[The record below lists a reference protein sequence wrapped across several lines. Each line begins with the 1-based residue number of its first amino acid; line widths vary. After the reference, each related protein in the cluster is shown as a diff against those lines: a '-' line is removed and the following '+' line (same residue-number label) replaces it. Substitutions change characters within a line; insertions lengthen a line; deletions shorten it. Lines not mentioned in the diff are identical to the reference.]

1 MSAVT
6 AGLARVPPIA
16 WAKAALDEAQEAPPD
31 IAPAASRAASTL
43 SVATLLAV
51 AVASALLPAGG
62 SAVVGW
68 VALAAGLVI
77 GLPHGA
83 VDHLVPEWLLGRRVP
98 LRTMIVL
105 LLAYVGTAAAFFAAM
120 TLAPAPAGLV
130 FLVVSVLHF
139 GCGDVAFTAARASR
153 APRFRP
159 HLVLGFGAPPLLLP
173 VALWPEPARAVLEG
187 FAPGLAFLVAPGV
200 RAALLA
206 VALLAAAAAA
216 ASLWRLG
223 DRRSAAEVGLL
234 VGVFAV
240 TPPLIAF
247 AAYFGA
253 WHAARH
259 VARLLSADPANAAP
273 LAGGRL
279 GRPLARFAKQ
289 AALPT
294 LASVTV
300 LGLLW
305 WGAGG
310 AEGFVAAHLGLIA
323 ALTMPHVAVVAAL
336 DRTESRRA

>member
-1 MSAVT
+1 MGTVT
-6 AGLARVPPIA
+6 TGLARVPPIA
-16 WAKAALDEAQEAPPD
+16 WARNALEEAQQAPPE
-31 IAPAASRAASTL
+31 IAPSAARAASRL
-43 SVATLLAV
+43 SVMTLLAV
-51 AVASALLPAGG
+51 AAASTLLPAGG
-62 SAVVGW
+62 GAVVGW

-98 LRTMIVL
+98 RTTMLVL
-105 LLAYVGTAAAFFAAM
+105 LAAYVGTAAAFFAAM
-120 TLAPAPAGLV
+120 TFAPAPAGLV
-130 FLVVSVLHF
+130 FLLVSIVHF
-139 GCGDVAFTAARASR
+139 GCGDVAFTAARAGR

-187 FAPGLAFLVAPGV
+187 FAPGLAVLLTPGV
-200 RAALLA
+200 RATLLA
-206 VALLAAAAAA
+206 VVLLTAAAAAV
-216 ASLWRLG
+216 SVLRLG
-223 DRRSAAEVGLL
+223 DRRSAGEIALL
-234 VGVFAV
+234 VVVFAV
-240 TPPLIAF
+240 TPPLLAF

-259 VARLLSADPANAAP
+259 VARLLSADPANAGA
-273 LAGGRL
+273 LAAGHL
-279 GRPLARFAKQ
+279 GRPLARFARQ
-289 AALPT
+289 AFLPT
-294 LASVTV
+294 VASVTV

-336 DRTESRRA
+336 DRTERQRM